1 MENSKIELVDAETVN
16 CPFAP
21 EFVPLLVPIT
31 LMETPGIP
39 ALSSLPMTTP
49 VIERSWAW
57 TPTKANWHK
66 VKMNQKLLLRVIL
79 DPCFCKFFVIN
90 VLVY

>member
-1 MENSKIELVDAETVN
+1 MENSKTELVDAETVN
-16 CPFAP
+16 CPLAL

-49 VIERSWAW
+49 VIERSWA
-57 TPTKANWHK
+57 
-66 VKMNQKLLLRVIL
+66 
-79 DPCFCKFFVIN
+79 
-90 VLVY
+90 